1 MHSFHMYISCLF
13 FMCLDDDITDN
24 ETPDRICSPTF
35 AADYFSLHSS
45 IFPIKVSRSAK
56 IINGAL

>member
-1 MHSFHMYISCLF
+1 MYISCLF
-13 FMCLDDDITDN
+13 FTYLDDDITDN

>member
-1 MHSFHMYISCLF
+1 MYISCLF
-13 FMCLDDDITDN
+13 FTYLDDAITDN

-45 IFPIKVSRSAK
+45 VFSIKVSRSAK